1 MKERT
6 GTVNCMIASII
17 ICIIA
22 ELIGPLQF
30 KVMGIDVKILT
41 MIWVIIMGILLSPT
55 LLGKVIPPLK
65 KFISKAEIKRAPFL
79 LSLTLYPL
87 GIMVGI
93 NAGPKVGIVLQAGPA
108 LLFQEAGN
116 MMTMLIALP
125 LGLLLGLGRSAVGGT
140 FSLCRDTALGIIGDK
155 YGLES
160 REGMGT
166 LGTYISGSV
175 FGTLF
180 YSFLAPIGLAIG
192 FHPYALA
199 MASGMGSASM
209 MNAATAA
216 LTNAAAP
223 MYAEQILGVS
233 VDFFIQLTILVPKGS
248 LGVFP
253 TLIAGRSNEAE
264 LILAPYSKIRI
275 LSWRGKHITGIL
287 CAQQKIFP
295 VYDEKLDLWK

>member
-1 MKERT
+1 MKKRT
-6 GTVNCMIASII
+6 GTVNCMITAIV
-17 ICIIA
+17 ICVIA
-22 ELIGPLQF
+22 ELIGPLKF
-30 KVMGIDVKILT
+30 KVAGIDVNILT
-41 MIWVIIMGILLSPT
+41 MIWVIIMGILVSPM
-55 LLGKVIPPLK
+55 LLGKIIPPLK
-65 KFISKAEIKRAPFL
+65 KVISSAEIKRAPFL

-87 GIMVGI
+87 GIMFGI
-93 NAGPKVGIVLQAGPA
+93 NAGPQIGVVLKAGPA

-125 LGLLLGLGRSAVGGT
+125 LGLMIGLGRSAVGGT

-180 YSFLAPIGLAIG
+180 YSFLALLGLMIG

-199 MASGMGSASM
+199 MASGMGSSSM

-216 LTNAAAP
+216 LTNAAPA
-223 MYAEQILGVS
+223 MYSEQILAYSATSGLLTAVTGVY
-233 VDFFIQLTILVPKGS
+233 VEMF
-248 LGVFP
+248 
-253 TLIAGRSNEAE
+253 
-264 LILAPYSKIRI
+264 LALPLANWYYRHVNPPI
-275 LSWRGKHITGIL
+275 
-287 CAQQKIFP
+287 
-295 VYDEKLDLWK
+295 EKLRAKLFKAKPEEEV

>member
-1 MKERT
+1 MKKRT
-6 GTVNCMIASII
+6 GTVNCMIAALVL
-17 ICIIA
+17 CVLA
-22 ELIGPLQF
+22 ELIGPLKF
-30 KVMGIDVKILT
+30 KVAGVDVTILT
-41 MIWVIIMGILLSPT
+41 MIWVIIMGILLSPM

-65 KFISKAEIKRAPFL
+65 KFISSAEIKRAPYL

-87 GIMVGI
+87 GIMFGI
-93 NAGPKVGIVLQAGPA
+93 NAGPKIGIVLQAGPA
-108 LLFQEAGN
+108 LLLQEVGN

-125 LGLLLGLGRSAVGGT
+125 LGLLIGLGRSAVGGT

-180 YSFLAPIGLAIG
+180 YSFLAPHGLMIG

-216 LTNAAAP
+216 LTSAAP
-223 MYAEQILGVS
+223 AAFTEQILAYSATSGL
-233 VDFFIQLTILVPKGS
+233 LTAVTGIYVEMFVALP
-248 LGVFP
+248 LANWYYRCINP
-253 TLIAGRSNEAE
+253 TIE
-264 LILAPYSKIRI
+264 KIRI
-275 LSWRGKHITGIL
+275 KVFK
-287 CAQQKIFP
+287 AKP
-295 VYDEKLDLWK
+295 EKED

>member
-6 GTVNCMIASII
+6 GTVNCMIASIV

-87 GIMVGI
+87 GIMFGI

-180 YSFLAPIGLAIG
+180 YSFLACTCDGIRYGKCIYDECG
-192 FHPYALA
+192 YC
-199 MASGMGSASM
+199 
-209 MNAATAA
+209 
-216 LTNAAAP
+216 
-223 MYAEQILGVS
+223 S
-233 VDFFIQLTILVPKGS
+233 VDKCSGTYVFRTNSCIFCNQWTFNCSNRCVCGNVFGIAISELV
-248 LGVFP
+248 L
-253 TLIAGRSNEAE
+253 
-264 LILAPYSKIRI
+264 
-275 LSWRGKHITGIL
+275 
-287 CAQQKIFP
+287 
-295 VYDEKLDLWK
+295 

>member
-6 GTVNCMIASII
+6 GTVNCMIASIV

-87 GIMVGI
+87 GIMFGI

-140 FSLCRDTALGIIGDK
+140 FSLCRDTALGIIG
-155 YGLES
+155 
-160 REGMGT
+160 T

-180 YSFLAPIGLAIG
+180 YSFLAPVGLAIG

-223 MYAEQILGVS
+223 MYSEQILAYSATSGLLTAVTGVY
-233 VDFFIQLTILVPKGS
+233 VEMF
-248 LGVFP
+248 
-253 TLIAGRSNEAE
+253 
-264 LILAPYSKIRI
+264 LALPLANWYYNRVNP
-275 LSWRGKHITGIL
+275 GI
-287 CAQQKIFP
+287 
-295 VYDEKLDLWK
+295 EKLRAKLFKKASEEA

>member
-1 MKERT
+1 MKKKT
-6 GTVNCMIASII
+6 GTVNCMIAAII
-17 ICIIA
+17 ICVLA
-22 ELIGPLQF
+22 ELIGPLEF
-30 KVMGIDVKILT
+30 TVMGVSVKILT
-41 MIWVIIMGILLSPT
+41 MIWVIIMGMLLSPM
-55 LLGKVIPPLK
+55 LLGKIIPPIK
-65 KFISKAEIKRAPFL
+65 KFITSTEIKRAPFL

-87 GIMVGI
+87 GIMFGI

-108 LLFQEAGN
+108 LLLQEAGN

-125 LGLLLGLGRSAVGGT
+125 IGLMLGLGRSAVGGS

-180 YSFLAPIGLAIG
+180 FSFLAPVGLAIG

-216 LTNAAAP
+216 LTNAAPA
-223 MYAEQILGVS
+223 MYSEQIIAYSATSGLLTAVTGVY
-233 VDFFIQLTILVPKGS
+233 VEMFLS
-248 LGVFP
+248 LPLANWYYKRVNPAIERLRSKVFKKKP
-253 TLIAGRSNEAE
+253 IEAKE
-264 LILAPYSKIRI
+264 L
-275 LSWRGKHITGIL
+275 
-287 CAQQKIFP
+287 
-295 VYDEKLDLWK
+295 

>member
-6 GTVNCMIASII
+6 GTVNCMIASIV

-65 KFISKAEIKRAPFL
+65 KFISKAEIKRAPFW
-79 LSLTLYPL
+79 
-87 GIMVGI
+87 IMFGI

-140 FSLCRDTALGIIGDK
+140 FSLCRDTALGIIGDE

-180 YSFLAPIGLAIG
+180 YSFLAPVGLAIG

-223 MYAEQILGVS
+223 MYSEQILAYSATSGLLTAVTGVY
-233 VDFFIQLTILVPKGS
+233 VEMF
-248 LGVFP
+248 
-253 TLIAGRSNEAE
+253 
-264 LILAPYSKIRI
+264 LALPLANWYYNRVNP
-275 LSWRGKHITGIL
+275 GI
-287 CAQQKIFP
+287 
-295 VYDEKLDLWK
+295 EKLRAKLFKKASEEA

>member
-6 GTVNCMIASII
+6 GTVNCMIATII

-65 KFISKAEIKRAPFL
+65 KFISNAEIKRAPFL
-79 LSLTLYPL
+79 LSLTLYP
-87 GIMVGI
+87 
-93 NAGPKVGIVLQAGPA
+93 
-108 LLFQEAGN
+108 EAGN

-180 YSFLAPIGLAIG
+180 YSFLAPVGLAIG

-223 MYAEQILGVS
+223 MYAEQILAYSATSGLLTAVTGVY
-233 VDFFIQLTILVPKGS
+233 VEMF
-248 LGVFP
+248 
-253 TLIAGRSNEAE
+253 
-264 LILAPYSKIRI
+264 LALPLANWYYNRVNP
-275 LSWRGKHITGIL
+275 GI
-287 CAQQKIFP
+287 
-295 VYDEKLDLWK
+295 EKLRAKLFKKASEEA

>member
-1 MKERT
+1 MVLEVSEDYFTETEEKDVKQRT
-6 GTVNCMIASII
+6 GTVNCMIVTLIL
-17 ICIIA
+17 CIIA

-30 KVMGIDVKILT
+30 KVMGVDVKILT
-41 MIWVIIMGILLSPT
+41 MIWVIIMGILLSPS

-65 KFISKAEIKRAPFL
+65 KVIGHAEISRAPYL

-87 GIMVGI
+87 GIMFGI
-93 NAGPKVGIVLQAGPA
+93 SAGPKVGIVLQAGPA
-108 LLFQEAGN
+108 LLFQELGN
-116 MMTMLIALP
+116 LATMLIALP
-125 LGLLLGLGRSAVGGT
+125 LGLLIGLGRSAVGGT

-180 YSFLAPIGLAIG
+180 YSFLAPVGLLLG
-192 FHPYALA
+192 FHPFALA

-216 LTNAAAP
+216 LTSAAP
-223 MYAEQILGVS
+223 AMYSEQILAYSATSGLLTAVTGVY
-233 VDFFIQLTILVPKGS
+233 VEMFVALPLANWYYKRINPGIERFRQR
-248 LGVFP
+248 VFKK
-253 TLIAGRSNEAE
+253 
-264 LILAPYSKIRI
+264 APE
-275 LSWRGKHITGIL
+275 GE
-287 CAQQKIFP
+287 
-295 VYDEKLDLWK
+295 V

>member
-1 MKERT
+1 MKKRT
-6 GTVNCMIASII
+6 GTVNCMIAALVL
-17 ICIIA
+17 CVLA
-22 ELIGPLQF
+22 ELIGPLKF
-30 KVMGIDVKILT
+30 KVAGVDVTILT
-41 MIWVIIMGILLSPT
+41 MIWVIIMGILLSLM

-65 KFISKAEIKRAPFL
+65 KFISSAEIKRAPYL

-87 GIMVGI
+87 GIMFGI
-93 NAGPKVGIVLQAGPA
+93 NAGPKIGIVLQAGPA
-108 LLFQEAGN
+108 LLLQEVGN

-125 LGLLLGLGRSAVGGT
+125 LGLLIGLGRSAVGGT

-180 YSFLAPIGLAIG
+180 YSFLAPLGLMIG

-216 LTNAAAP
+216 LTSAAP
-223 MYAEQILGVS
+223 AAFTEQILAYSATSGL
-233 VDFFIQLTILVPKGS
+233 LTAVTGIYVEMFVALP
-248 LGVFP
+248 LANWYYRRINP
-253 TLIAGRSNEAE
+253 TIE
-264 LILAPYSKIRI
+264 KIRV
-275 LSWRGKHITGIL
+275 KVFK
-287 CAQQKIFP
+287 AKP
-295 VYDEKLDLWK
+295 EKED

>member
-6 GTVNCMIASII
+6 GTVNCMIATII

-87 GIMVGI
+87 GIMFGI

-155 YGLES
+155 YNVK
-160 REGMGT
+160 
-166 LGTYISGSV
+166 Y
-175 FGTLF
+175 LF
-180 YSFLAPIGLAIG
+180 S
-192 FHPYALA
+192 
-199 MASGMGSASM
+199 
-209 MNAATAA
+209 
-216 LTNAAAP
+216 
-223 MYAEQILGVS
+223 
-233 VDFFIQLTILVPKGS
+233 DFKKKDGYKKSI
-248 LGVFP
+248 
-253 TLIAGRSNEAE
+253 E
-264 LILAPYSKIRI
+264 LSKKYNLYRQDYCGC
-275 LSWRGKHITGIL
+275 LYGKNNR
-287 CAQQKIFP
+287 
-295 VYDEKLDLWK
+295 D

>member
-1 MKERT
+1 MKKRT
-6 GTVNCMIASII
+6 GTVNCMIAALVL
-17 ICIIA
+17 CVLA
-22 ELIGPLQF
+22 ELIGPLKF
-30 KVMGIDVKILT
+30 KVAGVDVTILT
-41 MIWVIIMGILLSPT
+41 MIWVIIMGILLSPM
-55 LLGKVIPPLK
+55 LLGKGIPPLK
-65 KFISKAEIKRAPFL
+65 KFISSAEIKRAPYL

-87 GIMVGI
+87 GIMFGI
-93 NAGPKVGIVLQAGPA
+93 NAGPKIGIVLQAGPA
-108 LLFQEAGN
+108 LLLQEVGN

-125 LGLLLGLGRSAVGGT
+125 LGLLIGLGRSAVGGT

-180 YSFLAPIGLAIG
+180 YSFLAPLGLMIG

-216 LTNAAAP
+216 LTSAAP
-223 MYAEQILGVS
+223 AAFTEQILAYSATSGL
-233 VDFFIQLTILVPKGS
+233 LTAVTGIYVEMFVALP
-248 LGVFP
+248 LANWYYRRINP
-253 TLIAGRSNEAE
+253 TIE
-264 LILAPYSKIRI
+264 KIRV
-275 LSWRGKHITGIL
+275 KVFK
-287 CAQQKIFP
+287 AKP
-295 VYDEKLDLWK
+295 EKED

>member
-1 MKERT
+1 MKKRT
-6 GTVNCMIASII
+6 GTVNCMIAALVL
-17 ICIIA
+17 CVLA
-22 ELIGPLQF
+22 ELIGPLKF
-30 KVMGIDVKILT
+30 KVAGVDVTILT
-41 MIWVIIMGILLSPT
+41 MIWVIIMGILLSPM

-65 KFISKAEIKRAPFL
+65 KFISSAEIKRAPYL

-87 GIMVGI
+87 GIMFGI
-93 NAGPKVGIVLQAGPA
+93 NAGPKIGIVLQAGPA
-108 LLFQEAGN
+108 LLLQEVGN

-125 LGLLLGLGRSAVGGT
+125 LGLLIGLGRSAVGGT

-180 YSFLAPIGLAIG
+180 YSFLAPLGLMIG

-216 LTNAAAP
+216 LTSAAP
-223 MYAEQILGVS
+223 AAFTEQILAYSATSGL
-233 VDFFIQLTILVPKGS
+233 LTAVTGIYVEMFVALP
-248 LGVFP
+248 LANWYYRCINP
-253 TLIAGRSNEAE
+253 TIE
-264 LILAPYSKIRI
+264 KIRI
-275 LSWRGKHITGIL
+275 KVFK
-287 CAQQKIFP
+287 AKP
-295 VYDEKLDLWK
+295 EKED

>member
-1 MKERT
+1 MKKRT
-6 GTVNCMIASII
+6 GTVNCMIAALVL
-17 ICIIA
+17 CVLA
-22 ELIGPLQF
+22 ELIGPLKF
-30 KVMGIDVKILT
+30 KVAGVDVTILT
-41 MIWVIIMGILLSPT
+41 MIWVIIMGILLSPM

-65 KFISKAEIKRAPFL
+65 KFISSAEIKRAPYL

-87 GIMVGI
+87 GIMFGI
-93 NAGPKVGIVLQAGPA
+93 NAGPKIGIVLQAGPA
-108 LLFQEAGN
+108 LLLQEVGN

-125 LGLLLGLGRSAVGGT
+125 LGLLIGLGRSAVGGT

-180 YSFLAPIGLAIG
+180 YSFLAPLGLMIG

-216 LTNAAAP
+216 LTSAAP
-223 MYAEQILGVS
+223 VAFTEQILAYSATSGL
-233 VDFFIQLTILVPKGS
+233 LTAVTGIYVEMFVALP
-248 LGVFP
+248 LANWYYRRINP
-253 TLIAGRSNEAE
+253 TIE
-264 LILAPYSKIRI
+264 KIRV
-275 LSWRGKHITGIL
+275 KEFK
-287 CAQQKIFP
+287 AKP
-295 VYDEKLDLWK
+295 EKED

>member
-1 MKERT
+1 MKKRT
-6 GTVNCMIASII
+6 GTVNCMIAALVL
-17 ICIIA
+17 CVLA
-22 ELIGPLQF
+22 ELIGPLKF
-30 KVMGIDVKILT
+30 KVAGVDVTILT
-41 MIWVIIMGILLSPT
+41 MIWVIIMGILLSPM

-65 KFISKAEIKRAPFL
+65 KFISSAEIKRAPYL

-87 GIMVGI
+87 GIMFGI
-93 NAGPKVGIVLQAGPA
+93 NAGPKIGIVLQAGPA
-108 LLFQEAGN
+108 LLLQEVGN

-125 LGLLLGLGRSAVGGT
+125 LGLLIGLGRSAVGGT

-180 YSFLAPIGLAIG
+180 YSFLAPLGLMIG

-216 LTNAAAP
+216 LTSAAP
-223 MYAEQILGVS
+223 VAFTEQILAYSATSGL
-233 VDFFIQLTILVPKGS
+233 LTAVTGIYVEMFVALP
-248 LGVFP
+248 LANWYYRRINP
-253 TLIAGRSNEAE
+253 TIE
-264 LILAPYSKIRI
+264 KIRV
-275 LSWRGKHITGIL
+275 KVFK
-287 CAQQKIFP
+287 AKP
-295 VYDEKLDLWK
+295 EKED